1 MGFEVL
7 LLTDDSGKR
16 SVGTEEIIRNVRLL
30 DYWIK
35 SRLVNRLSVMRPLL
49 SSPWIVLLVCHVHT
63 IANFGQL
70 TMEAA
75 MSHSFKDWFCWKVPA
90 DQILGSK
97 VASSFSTIFLTRIAT
112 FHLHVILTSVSLV
125 SPRIATPYVEQ

>member
-1 MGFEVL
+1 M
-7 LLTDDSGKR
+7 S
-16 SVGTEEIIRNVRLL
+16 
-30 DYWIK
+30 DYWIIG
-35 SRLVNRLSVMRPLL
+35 LVTSHESFVSDEAITFLPIDWFVSLL
-49 SSPWIVLLVCHVHT
+49 LHT

-70 TMEAA
+70 AMEAA

-125 SPRIATPYVEQ
+125 SPRIAINQ